1 METWASC
8 YKNVDGQTK
17 TQSPEKGSWMGPT
30 VSTLLGWLAILPG
43 VKEFPVSG
51 ERERDPEAHQFHPYL
66 EKAFPVVRPRE
77 VHTTSVRRERVPE
90 AALTATPKPVW
101 DVTS

>member
-1 METWASC
+1 MPCWDGWPYYLAS
-8 YKNVDGQTK
+8 KSSQFRERVR
-17 TQSPEKGSWMGPT
+17 
-30 VSTLLGWLAILPG
+30 
-43 VKEFPVSG
+43 

-66 EKAFPVVRPRE
+66 EKAVPVVQPRE